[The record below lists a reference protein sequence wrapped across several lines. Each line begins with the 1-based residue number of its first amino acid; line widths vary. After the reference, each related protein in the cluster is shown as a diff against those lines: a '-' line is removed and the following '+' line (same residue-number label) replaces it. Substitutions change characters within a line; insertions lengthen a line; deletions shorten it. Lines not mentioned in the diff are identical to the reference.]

1 MCLLF
6 LHSFIPIFSGFCFF
20 LEKEGYGESCNA
32 ELWGSCWGCWKICP
46 NFFFLILVKGMKLC
60 FQIQNI
66 KQTNSALKEK
76 LEGGIEQY
84 RLPEVGSFS
93 DLCLLWT

>member
-1 MCLLF
+1 MGFLLGLLEDLSQYYFIF
-6 LHSFIPIFSGFCFF
+6 L
-20 LEKEGYGESCNA
+20 K
-32 ELWGSCWGCWKICP
+32 
-46 NFFFLILVKGMKLC
+46 ILVKGMKLC

-93 DLCLLWT
+93 DLCLLRS